1 MGSVVVA
8 DEAQLPADEHFDAM
22 VTYLRFKHAK
32 DVLQLLPK
40 IETDLKLPT
49 GSLQFRQ
56 VARRSPLRVGLRTLA
71 VSFPRCTAT
80 DARKSAMC
88 RGVSATGSAAATWF
102 SFFHS
107 SSAQFTDLPP
117 ACVPRARDCLAAAL
131 VGGLRCSTALQHVH
145 KRALRLCA
153 CVYL

>member
-56 VARRSPLRVGLRTLA
+56 VARRSPLRVGLVRLPDLSRNTEAEIDLGLAFRMARLTAENRT
-71 VSFPRCTAT
+71 
-80 DARKSAMC
+80 
-88 RGVSATGSAAATWF
+88 
-102 SFFHS
+102 
-107 SSAQFTDLPP
+107 
-117 ACVPRARDCLAAAL
+117 
-131 VGGLRCSTALQHVH
+131 
-145 KRALRLCA
+145 
-153 CVYL
+153 

>member
-56 VARRSPLRVGLRTLA
+56 VARRSP
-71 VSFPRCTAT
+71 PR
-80 DARKSAMC
+80 S
-88 RGVSATGSAAATWF
+88 V
-102 SFFHS
+102 
-107 SSAQFTDLPP
+107 
-117 ACVPRARDCLAAAL
+117 CVL
-131 VGGLRCSTALQHVH
+131 
-145 KRALRLCA
+145 
-153 CVYL
+153 